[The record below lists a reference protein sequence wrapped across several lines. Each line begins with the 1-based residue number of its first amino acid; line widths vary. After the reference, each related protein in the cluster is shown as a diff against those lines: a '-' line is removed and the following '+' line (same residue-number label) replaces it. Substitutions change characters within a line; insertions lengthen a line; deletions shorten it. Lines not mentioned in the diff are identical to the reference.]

1 MVSFP
6 FSLNK
11 EQNLV
16 PFQKP
21 KKQTFLKAKN
31 LGGLV
36 FMKKKQYYLNPDLN
50 TPIPVVVVVLP
61 HYKSGIIPDME
72 VAGLS

>member
-36 FMKKKQYYLNPDLN
+36 FMKKK
-50 TPIPVVVVVLP
+50 TVLSQP
-61 HYKSGIIPDME
+61 
-72 VAGLS
+72 